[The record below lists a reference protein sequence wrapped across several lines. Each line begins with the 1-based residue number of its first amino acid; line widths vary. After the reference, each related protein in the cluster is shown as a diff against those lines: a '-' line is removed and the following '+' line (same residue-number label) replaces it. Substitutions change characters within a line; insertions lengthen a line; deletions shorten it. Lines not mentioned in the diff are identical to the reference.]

1 MNKTAAAARKIDW
14 KAKLT
19 SRKLWCAIA
28 AGVVMA
34 LTVLFGDGLT
44 PEAVDIIKSGVGVL
58 IAYIFGESAVDV
70 ARQMV
75 EKIRAE
81 MLGGQQTGES
91 VVTEDTG
98 SDAD

>member
-1 MNKTAAAARKIDW
+1 M
-14 KAKLT
+14 T

-28 AGVVMA
+28 AGVVMV

-44 PEAVDIIKSGVGVL
+44 PEMVGIVRSGIGVL

-75 EKIRAE
+75 ERIKAE
-81 MLGGQQTGES
+81 LEADMMNPPE
-91 VVTEDTG
+91 EDGNDT
-98 SDAD
+98 

>member
-1 MNKTAAAARKIDW
+1 M
-14 KAKLT
+14 T

-28 AGVVMA
+28 AGVVMV

-44 PEAVDIIKSGVGVL
+44 PEMVGIVRSGIGVL

-75 EKIRAE
+75 ERIKAE
-81 MLGGQQTGES
+81 LEADMMKPPE
-91 VVTEDTG
+91 EDG
-98 SDAD
+98 NDQ

>member
-1 MNKTAAAARKIDW
+1 LA
-14 KAKLT
+14 AKLT

-28 AGVVMA
+28 AGFVMV

-44 PEAVDIIKSGVGVL
+44 PEMVGIVRSGIGVL

-75 EKIRAE
+75 ERIKAE
-81 MLGGQQTGES
+81 LEADMMNPPE
-91 VVTEDTG
+91 EDGNDT
-98 SDAD
+98 

>member
-1 MNKTAAAARKIDW
+1 MEKNTANATPKTNWA
-14 KAKLT
+14 AKLT

-44 PEAVDIIKSGVGVL
+44 PEMVGIIRSGIGVL

-70 ARQMV
+70 ARQTV
-75 EKIRAE
+75 ERIKAE
-81 MLGGQQTGES
+81 LEADMMKPPE
-91 VVTEDTG
+91 EDGNDT
-98 SDAD
+98 

>member
-1 MNKTAAAARKIDW
+1 MDNNNAVTVNKIDW
-14 KAKLT
+14 RAKLT

-28 AGVVMA
+28 AGVVMV

-44 PEAVDIIKSGVGVL
+44 PEMVGIVRSGIGVL

-75 EKIRAE
+75 ERIKAE
-81 MLGGQQTGES
+81 LEADMMNPPE
-91 VVTEDTG
+91 EDGNDT
-98 SDAD
+98 

>member
-1 MNKTAAAARKIDW
+1 MNAVSKTNWA
-14 KAKLT
+14 AKLT

-44 PEAVDIIKSGVGVL
+44 PEMVGIIRSGIGVL

-75 EKIRAE
+75 ERIKAE
-81 MLGGQQTGES
+81 LEADMMKPPE
-91 VVTEDTG
+91 EDG
-98 SDAD
+98 NDQ

>member
-44 PEAVDIIKSGVGVL
+44 PEMVGIIRSGIGVL

-75 EKIRAE
+75 ERIKAE
-81 MLGGQQTGES
+81 LEADMMKPPE
-91 VVTEDTG
+91 EDGNDT
-98 SDAD
+98 

>member
-1 MNKTAAAARKIDW
+1 M
-14 KAKLT
+14 T

-44 PEAVDIIKSGVGVL
+44 PEMVSIIRSGVGVL
-58 IAYIFGESAVDV
+58 VAYIFGESAVDV

-75 EKIRAE
+75 ERIKEELEADMMKPPE
-81 MLGGQQTGES
+81 
-91 VVTEDTG
+91 EDG
-98 SDAD
+98 NDQ

>member
-1 MNKTAAAARKIDW
+1 M
-14 KAKLT
+14 T

-28 AGVVMA
+28 AGVVMV

-44 PEAVDIIKSGVGVL
+44 PEMVGIVRSGIGVL

-75 EKIRAE
+75 ERIKAE
-81 MLGGQQTGES
+81 LEADMMNPPE
-91 VVTEDTG
+91 EDG
-98 SDAD
+98 NDQ